1 MDAGMTTPISIPS
14 TPSLATGHDALAS
27 AATMPNGGTRP
38 PDAFQDARTGKTCP
52 EATFH
57 PRRLHRYAALT
68 GFPGGPLPV
77 LASQPGGAAGEPAP
91 DFAQLMMPPGAPA
104 GDAADTAAAMPA
116 SPPQPTPGSSTRLK
130 LTTGGSDGAAPLT
143 REQIEAVAAML
154 APLWQMVSNLA
165 PEPITS
171 APTPSAGFVAHPP
184 GEGAEAG
191 PIAVSTS
198 GPAPSFTLHVDEH
211 PVPGFEAAVALP
223 GNDLSAL
230 TGKLGAALAQPA
242 ASQPPMPTEPVPALA
257 MQPTGPANIP
267 ASTAGDSVSLQFEL
281 PDGRMVRAEAAVT
294 APVTLPQADLRNRTK
309 ARIIAGVAKNAASPV
324 SPGNSAPAADLSA
337 NKNFLS
343 VEGSDDGVQGAGV
356 GIPVAQ
362 SRSAMAAPSSE
373 RPTAD
378 ELIVQAFAPENRSA
392 SAAPL
397 ADIREHRP
405 STIAQRAVEAV
416 VEVVEAQ
423 AATRLQ
429 PAPGVQ
435 LHLKLG
441 GEDIAIRVELREGN
455 VHTQFRTDSPE
466 VRQAIAQ
473 EWSLLRTESPER
485 TLRYLEPEF
494 PADRP
499 GSAPGGSGQHGAASH
514 QQSRPPQPEIFGAVG
529 RSYPY
534 SRTEADSPVLE
545 IAARML
551 PTSVHLSAVA

>member
-1 MDAGMTTPISIPS
+1 MTAPISIPS
-14 TPSLATGHDALAS
+14 TPSLAIGHDAGCLDALAS
-27 AATMPNGGTRP
+27 ALTMPNGGTRP

-57 PRRLHRYAALT
+57 PR
-68 GFPGGPLPV
+68 P
-77 LASQPGGAAGEPAP
+77 PGGAAGEPAP
-91 DFAQLMMPPGAPA
+91 NFAQLMKPHVAPA
-104 GDAADTAAAMPA
+104 ADAANATAAVPTP
-116 SPPQPTPGSSTRLK
+116 PPQPTPGSSTRLK
-130 LTTGGSDGAAPLT
+130 LPAAGPNGAAPLT
-143 REQIEAVAAML
+143 REQIEAAAAML
-154 APLWQMVSNLA
+154 APLWQMVSNLT

-171 APTPSAGFVAHPP
+171 TPTPSAGLVAHPP
-184 GEGAEAG
+184 GEGAETDPA
-191 PIAVSTS
+191 AVSIS
-198 GPAPSFTLHVDEH
+198 ASDPAPCFTLHVDDH
-211 PVPGFEAAVALP
+211 PVSGFEAVAALP
-223 GNDLSAL
+223 GNDL
-230 TGKLGAALAQPA
+230 
-242 ASQPPMPTEPVPALA
+242 PALA
-257 MQPTGPANIP
+257 EKLESALAEP
-267 ASTAGDSVSLQFEL
+267 ASAEPSEPATGDSVSLQFEL
-281 PDGRMVRAEAAVT
+281 PDGRVMRAEAAMT
-294 APVTLPQADLRNRTK
+294 SPAALPRTDQRIRTK
-309 ARIIAGVAKNAASPV
+309 AQITGVAKNAALPASPENPA
-324 SPGNSAPAADLSA
+324 SAADLPA

-343 VEGSDDGVQGAGV
+343 VEGADDGVQGAGV

-362 SRSAMAAPSSE
+362 PRSAMAAPSSD

-378 ELIVQAFAPENRSA
+378 ELIVQAFVPENHSA

-405 STIAQRAVEAV
+405 ATIAQRAVEAV

-423 AATRLQ
+423 AATRFQ

-473 EWSLLRTESPER
+473 EWNVLRAESPER

-494 PADRP
+494 PSDRT

-514 QQSRPPQPEIFGAVG
+514 QQSRAPQPEIFGAVG

-545 IAARML
+545 IATRVL

>member
-1 MDAGMTTPISIPS
+1 MTAPISIPS
-14 TPSLATGHDALAS
+14 TPSLATGNDAGCLDALTS
-27 AATMPNGGTRP
+27 A
-38 PDAFQDARTGKTCP
+38 C
-52 EATFH
+52 
-57 PRRLHRYAALT
+57 AALT
-68 GFPGGPLPV
+68 GFLGGPLPV
-77 LASQPGGAAGEPAP
+77 LPSQPGGAAGEPAT
-91 DFAQLMMPPGAPA
+91 DFAQLMMPRVVPA
-104 GDAADTAAAMPA
+104 GDAANASAAMPT
-116 SPPQPTPGSSTRLK
+116 PPPTPGSSTRLK
-130 LTTGGSDGAAPLT
+130 LGAGAPNGAAPLT
-143 REQIEAVAAML
+143 REQIEAAAAML
-154 APLWQMVSNLA
+154 APLWQMVSNLS
-165 PEPITS
+165 PEAITS
-171 APTPSAGFVAHPP
+171 SPTPAPDVVANPA
-184 GEGAEAG
+184 GEGAEAD
-191 PIAVSTS
+191 PTAVATS
-198 GPAPSFTLHVDEH
+198 GPAACFTLHVDDH
-211 PVPGFEAAVALP
+211 PVPGFEAVAALP

-230 TGKLGAALAQPA
+230 TEKLESALAEPA
-242 ASQPPMPTEPVPALA
+242 IAEPSEPA
-257 MQPTGPANIP
+257 T
-267 ASTAGDSVSLQFEL
+267 GDSVSLQFAL
-281 PDGRMVRAEAAVT
+281 PDGRVVRAEAAMT
-294 APVTLPQADLRNRTK
+294 SPTTLPRTDQRIRTK
-309 ARIIAGVAKNAASPV
+309 AQITGVAKNAAPPV
-324 SPGNSAPAADLSA
+324 SPENPAPAADSSA

-343 VEGSDDGVQGAGV
+343 VEGADDGVQGARV

-362 SRSAMAAPSSE
+362 PRSAMAAPSSE

-378 ELIVQAFAPENRSA
+378 ELIVQAFVPENRSA

-405 STIAQRAVEAV
+405 ATIAQRAVEAV

-473 EWSLLRTESPER
+473 EWSVLRTESPER

-494 PADRP
+494 PADRT

-514 QQSRPPQPEIFGAVG
+514 QQSRAPQPEIFGAVG

-534 SRTEADSPVLE
+534 SRTEPDSPVLE
-545 IAARML
+545 IATRVL